1 MIGKK
6 NIVFG
11 FLYLV
16 LTASLGPYM
25 VKAVFPDIATAET
38 ARRDDMAKLQ
48 LMVSNGFESDL
59 EPLTAGEIARRN
71 TGAILAL
78 NSQLGMQEKLDA
90 IKGGPHAHG
99 NLEALLNIAAGVC
112 LGFIAVAP
120 LLKRIISGLFL
131 LGALLHSGMLYLT
144 IVFDLPWAGQV
155 LSTGIGP
162 VMLLTALLLT
172 GIAAAIG
179 FRCQPVDSWPPP
191 DSHMAVI

>member
-16 LTASLGPYM
+16 VTAALGPYM

-38 ARRDDMAKLQ
+38 TRRDNMAKLQ
-48 LMVSNGFESDL
+48 LMVSNGFEADL
-59 EPLTAGEIARRN
+59 EPLSAEEVARRN

-99 NLEALLNIAAGVC
+99 NLEALLNIAAGLC

-131 LGALLHSGMLYLT
+131 LGALLHSGMLYLA

-162 VMLLTALLLT
+162 VMLLAGLLLT
-172 GIAAAIG
+172 GVAAAIG
-179 FRCQPVDSWPPP
+179 FRGQPVDS
-191 DSHMAVI
+191 

>member
-16 LTASLGPYM
+16 LTAALGPYM
-25 VKAVFPDIATAET
+25 VKVVFPDIATAEA
-38 ARRDDMAKLQ
+38 ARRDNMAKLQ
-48 LMVSNGFESDL
+48 LMVSNGFEADL
-59 EPLTAGEIARRN
+59 ETLAAGEIARRN

-99 NLEALLNIAAGVC
+99 NLEALLNIAAGLC

-120 LLKRIISGLFL
+120 LLKRIISVLFL

-144 IVFDLPWAGQV
+144 IVFELPWAGQV

-162 VMLLTALLLT
+162 VMLLAGLLLT
-172 GIAAAIG
+172 GVAAAIG
-179 FRCQPVDSWPPP
+179 FRGQPVDT
-191 DSHMAVI
+191 